1 LFGAS
6 PSHER
11 SQVPVEIGTSSKEVV
26 SIAYERRTKYGFS
39 YGGEILH
46 ISNSFLIPSL
56 SSTATNMK
64 TNFVFAEI
72 KKYFGEPDS
81 VRPYL
86 LGGLGVASADLKS
99 IVNSNASGLA
109 AQILCGFS
117 YQLGRTSLFAEYR
130 YLIAP
135 SLSLADGKNTGDIEG
150 SLKLSGYGFN
160 IGVGTHF

>member
-1 LFGAS
+1 MKFGTVIALFIGTFGVVIAAVAEPESDVSPPPPLVPEYKNSVIIKTGTFTIRQKNQNLQVLGPVTCDPIFCGLFGAS

-72 KKYFGEPDS
+72 K
-81 VRPYL
+81 
-86 LGGLGVASADLKS
+86 
-99 IVNSNASGLA
+99 
-109 AQILCGFS
+109 
-117 YQLGRTSLFAEYR
+117 
-130 YLIAP
+130 
-135 SLSLADGKNTGDIEG
+135 
-150 SLKLSGYGFN
+150 
-160 IGVGTHF
+160 